1 MITIEQILEV
11 ISGSDVVEDMSR
23 FNPDKTF
30 KENGVDS
37 LDVFTVLLAVEE
49 RFEVKFTESE
59 SDAIRTAIDILNTL
73 NSH

>member
-1 MITIEQILEV
+1 MITIEQILEI
-11 ISGSDVVEDMSR
+11 ISSSDVVEDMSN
-23 FNPDKTF
+23 FDPAKTF

-59 SDAIRTAIDILNTL
+59 SDAIRTAMDILNTL